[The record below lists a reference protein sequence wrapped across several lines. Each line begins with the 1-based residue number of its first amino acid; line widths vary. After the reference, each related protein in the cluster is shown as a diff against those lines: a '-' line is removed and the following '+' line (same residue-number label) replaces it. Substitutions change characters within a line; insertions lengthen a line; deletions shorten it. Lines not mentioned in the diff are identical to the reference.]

1 MNNNEGSSKKWKG
14 ATVGLVIC
22 FVAAIALVGT
32 YTFKHY
38 KDGVAKQLAVAE
50 KENEKTEEKKAKT
63 DTSQSVDSNAI
74 DNPGINES
82 SSTENAVVQQPANA
96 AEDNSVANAAPQE
109 VTFSETDTLLWPVSG
124 SILLNYSM
132 DQTVYFAT
140 LDQYKYNPAVIIS
153 GSTGE
158 EVVTAARGTVT
169 AVETNAQ
176 TGNTV
181 TIDIGSG
188 YQTVYGQLADVNVAV
203 GDYVNSGQAIGTLS
217 EPTKYYS
224 VEGCNLYFQLTKD
237 GTPVNPLDYLES

>member
-1 MNNNEGSSKKWKG
+1 MNNNDGSSKKWKS

-38 KDGVAKQLAVAE
+38 QDGAAKQLAVAE
-50 KENEKTEEKKAKT
+50 KEKTETEEKKAKA

-74 DNPGINES
+74 DNPGINQS
-82 SSTENAVVQQPANA
+82 SETENTIVGQQENV
-96 AEDNSVANAAPQE
+96 AEDNAVTNAAPQDI
-109 VTFSETDTLLWPVSG
+109 TFSEGDSLIWPVSG
-124 SILLNYSM
+124 SILMNYSM

-140 LDQYKYNPAVIIS
+140 LDQYKYNPAVVIS
-153 GSTGE
+153 GELGE
-158 EVVTAARGTVT
+158 QVVTAARGNVVS
-169 AVETNAQ
+169 VETDAQ

-181 TIDIGSG
+181 TIDIGGG
-188 YQTVYGQLADVNVAV
+188 YQAIYGQLADVTVAA
-203 GDYVNSGQAIGTLS
+203 GDYVNAGQAIGNLS

-224 VEGCNLYFQLTKD
+224 VEGCNLYFELQKD

>member
-1 MNNNEGSSKKWKG
+1 MNNNDGSSKKWKG

-38 KDGVAKQLAVAE
+38 KDSAAKQLAVAE
-50 KENEKTEEKKAKT
+50 KEQEKTEEKTAQA

-82 SSTENAVVQQPANA
+82 SETENTIIQAPEVM
-96 AEDNSVANAAPQE
+96 AEDNSVTNAAPQDIS
-109 VTFSETDTLLWPVSG
+109 FSETDNLIWPVSG

-132 DQTVYFAT
+132 DKTVYFAT
-140 LDQYKYNPAVIIS
+140 LDQYKYNPAVVIS
-153 GSTGE
+153 GEAGE
-158 EVVTAARGTVT
+158 QVVTAARGTVT

-188 YQTVYGQLADVNVAV
+188 YQTIYGQLADVNVAV
-203 GDYVNSGQAIGTLS
+203 GDYVNAGQAIGNLS

-224 VEGCNLYFQLTKD
+224 VEGCNLYFELQKD